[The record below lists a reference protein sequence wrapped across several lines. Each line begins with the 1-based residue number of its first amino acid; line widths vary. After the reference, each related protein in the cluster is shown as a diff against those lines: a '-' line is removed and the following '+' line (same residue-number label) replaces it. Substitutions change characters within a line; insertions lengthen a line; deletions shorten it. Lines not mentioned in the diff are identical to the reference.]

1 MSRPIRV
8 AALIGNLNKE
18 HGGAQQ
24 LLYDVFGRLSDDFEP
39 WVYHLFGPGTFRDD
53 FEAAGVRV
61 RDLRARSNFDL
72 AALGRLVRTLRNDRP
87 DVLETN
93 SPISGIWGRVAG
105 KLAGVPCI
113 VSVEH
118 NRHDAYRTVPLVANG
133 VTLPLADVVVGVSE
147 AVTDSLYGWER
158 SLLPAG
164 TEFVTIPNGVDT
176 EQFSPGNGA
185 APGGAG
191 PVVGT
196 VGQISRQKGYE
207 HLVRA
212 WPLVLEAVPSA
223 RLRIVGDGP
232 LREPLEE
239 LARELGMGDSVT
251 FTGYRADPVPEY
263 RRFDVAAFPSL
274 WEGLPLTLLQA
285 MATAVP
291 VVTSDIRPNRTVIG
305 DGGVTIP
312 VGDERALA
320 RALIGLLEEPER
332 RSAMGAAGRERVR
345 RLYSTRRV
353 VEDYTELF
361 RSCSRDDR

>member
-1 MSRPIRV
+1 MDRRRCV
-8 AALIGNLNKE
+8 AAIVGNLNKE

-24 LLYDVFGRLSDDFEP
+24 LLYDVFSRLPDDLEP
-39 WVYHLFGPGTFRDD
+39 VVYYMFGPGTFRDD
-53 FEAAGVRV
+53 FERAGVRV
-61 RDLRARSNFDL
+61 RPLEARSNLDPRAFL
-72 AALGRLVRTLRNDRP
+72 RLVAALRRDRP

-93 SPISGIWGRVAG
+93 SPISGIWGRIAG
-105 KLAGVPCI
+105 TMAGVPCV

-118 NRHDAYRTVPLVANG
+118 NRHDAYRVAPRLANG
-133 VTLPLADVVVGVSE
+133 LTLPLADAVVGVSE
-147 AVTDSLYGWER
+147 AVTGSLFAWER
-158 SLLPAG
+158 TLLPG
-164 TEFVTIPNGVDT
+164 ETELVTIPNGIDV
-176 EQFSPGNGA
+176 EQFSPSARGEV
-185 APGGAG
+185 PGEG
-191 PVVGT
+191 PTVGT

-212 WPLVLEAVPSA
+212 WPRVSEAVPEA

-239 LARELGMGDSVT
+239 LAANLGVTGSVT
-251 FTGYRADPVPEY
+251 FTGYVADPVPEY

-312 VGDERALA
+312 VGDEDALA
-320 RALIGLLEEPER
+320 RALVDLLEDPDR
-332 RSAMGAAGRERVR
+332 RSKMGASGRERVR

-353 VEDYTELF
+353 VEDYVELF
-361 RSCSRDDR
+361 RRCPGDDR